1 MAERDN
7 SQHWEQVRES
17 ASEVLNVR
25 AEVTR
30 AQRWPGALT
39 EAVGHV
45 LAYPMFFV
53 GLLMLHLLWVF
64 LNLGIVSGLEPW
76 DPYPFT
82 FLATFAS
89 VEAPFISL
97 LVLTYQQRS
106 SRISELREEIN
117 LQVSLH
123 LERQMSVT
131 LRLLGEMEAR
141 LGIDSEEDPR
151 LLERLRQPL
160 NPKELLYSL
169 RRELRRAEGDEQA
182 TAP

>member
-1 MAERDN
+1 MAEHDN
-7 SQHWEQVRES
+7 SQHWEQVREN

-30 AQRWPGALT
+30 AQRWPGAVT

-53 GLLMLHLLWVF
+53 GLLLLHLLWVI
-64 LNLGIVSGLEPW
+64 LNLEIVSGLEAW

-89 VEAPFISL
+89 VEAPFISI
-97 LVLTYQQRS
+97 LVLIYQRRS
-106 SRISELREEIN
+106 SRISELREEVN

-141 LGIDSEEDPR
+141 LGIDSEEDPG

-160 NPKELLYSL
+160 DPKELLHSL
-169 RRELRRAEGDEQA
+169 RRELQRAEGNEQA